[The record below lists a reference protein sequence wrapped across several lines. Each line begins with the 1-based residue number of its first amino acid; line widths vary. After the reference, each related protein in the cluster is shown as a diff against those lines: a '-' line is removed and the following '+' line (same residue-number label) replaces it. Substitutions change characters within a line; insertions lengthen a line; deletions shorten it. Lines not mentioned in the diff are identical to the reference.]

1 MARKPK
7 RKIFSHLVFLKAFRE
22 HRCIL
27 LYNETSL
34 CFCFY
39 CLFSYS
45 HCEMGI
51 LLKGGGGGRGEG
63 FFTFPQQVI
72 CTMTLFYYYDQKP
85 SRFCFL
91 VQIKAF
97 VI

>member
-51 LLKGGGGGRGEG
+51 LLKGGGGGGGGGIFYIPPTGHLHDDAILLLRPET
-63 FFTFPQQVI
+63 FTVLLP
-72 CTMTLFYYYDQKP
+72 C
-85 SRFCFL
+85 
-91 VQIKAF
+91 AN
-97 VI
+97 